1 MRQYGAQSEIA
12 PLKKVVVHVP
22 NEEEF
27 IVLRKEEVRKW
38 LFREIPDFKKLLK
51 EVEDVIDYLKEEGIE
66 VIEIRGGRSPNQ
78 IYVRDIG
85 IATDTGFLLGNFRY
99 SVREGEEEIVINKL
113 IELEIPIIKAP
124 PKVIFEGGDAV
135 FLTNE
140 ELLIGIGERTNEN
153 GYRWLSK
160 TFQGDVIPVRLNPV
174 AFHLDLAFNIADS
187 HVCAMYTR
195 ALPEEIMKLLR
206 MRGYDIIEV
215 PQNDFKNFAIN
226 WLTLRSGRVLFYD
239 GYRVNRFTR
248 RELERRG
255 IDVISVDIT
264 EITKGNGGIR
274 CITLPILR
282 EY

>member
-1 MRQYGAQSEIA
+1 
-12 PLKKVVVHVP
+12 
-22 NEEEF
+22 
-27 IVLRKEEVRKW
+27 
-38 LFREIPDFKKLLK
+38 
-51 EVEDVIDYLKEEGIE
+51 
-66 VIEIRGGRSPNQ
+66 
-78 IYVRDIG
+78 
-85 IATDTGFLLGNFRY
+85 
-99 SVREGEEEIVINKL
+99 
-113 IELEIPIIKAP
+113 
-124 PKVIFEGGDAV
+124 
-135 FLTNE
+135 
-140 ELLIGIGERTNEN
+140 
-153 GYRWLSK
+153 
-160 TFQGDVIPVRLNPV
+160 
-174 AFHLDLAFNIADS
+174 
-187 HVCAMYTR
+187 MYTR